1 MRRDL
6 ALRRSAPDVPWVG
19 QAWTHSA
26 IATQLRRLQKFQI
39 DDVDDL
45 DWPQTFVLRGLNK
58 LLAGWWGSI
67 QPPPQRSDRRPAG
80 AGRGFSKI
88 AHYVAG
94 WTSPSAGSGTFMAA
108 ERVNRKL
115 AAILAADV
123 VGYSRLMAADE
134 AGTLAAL
141 KRYRD
146 TVFDPAVAAH
156 NGRIV
161 KLIGGGTIVEFAS
174 VVDAVNCAMSVQ
186 RSGAPAPDRSAA
198 QPVVVLRIGI
208 NLGDVITDGD
218 DIYGDGVNIAARLE
232 PLAEPGGVCISS
244 IVNESIGN
252 RIDVRFQDGG
262 EITVKNID
270 RPIRVWRWQPAG
282 AAANSQKPNV
292 ANPAAKAATASIA
305 VLPFTNMSGDAEQ
318 EYFSDGISEDII
330 TDLSKI
336 AGLIVIARNSSF
348 TYKGRSVDVRAVGR
362 ELGVRSVLE
371 GSIRRAG
378 QRVRITAQL
387 IDAESGGHLWGDRYD
402 RDLTDIFEVQ
412 DDVTHRIVDALK
424 VTLSPAEKARLA
436 ESEPSNIDAYD
447 CFLRGRELML
457 GKEKNRATFEG
468 AISFLRKALTLDQN
482 YSQAYACLAFAH
494 IFDYQNRWS
503 DDPDN
508 SLQLAK
514 QYAQQAVEKDA
525 NEPLGHCVAGL
536 AALFERN
543 VARAK
548 SEVDLALRLNPNLAI
563 AHNLLG
569 NIRIY
574 SGQPLEAVP
583 AIEQAMRLDP
593 AFRHQSL
600 HFLGTAYLFAE
611 KYETA
616 AALLRERIM
625 LVPET
630 DFSRVALAS
639 ALGHLGQV
647 DEAGRIWA
655 ELKEVNPKYSFN
667 EYIGRRPLRPEDA
680 DRLASGLAKAGL
692 VS

>member
-1 MRRDL
+1 M
-6 ALRRSAPDVPWVG
+6 
-19 QAWTHSA
+19 
-26 IATQLRRLQKFQI
+26 
-39 DDVDDL
+39 
-45 DWPQTFVLRGLNK
+45 
-58 LLAGWWGSI
+58 AG
-67 QPPPQRSDRRPAG
+67 
-80 AGRGFSKI
+80 
-88 AHYVAG
+88 
-94 WTSPSAGSGTFMAA
+94 
-108 ERVNRKL
+108 ERINRKL

-141 KRYRD
+141 KRHRE
-146 TVFDPAVAAH
+146 TVFDPAVAAR
-156 NGRIV
+156 NGRVV
-161 KLIGGGTIVEFAS
+161 KLIGDGTIVEFVS
-174 VVDAVNCAMSVQ
+174 VVDAVNCALSVQ
-186 RSGAPAPDRSAA
+186 RSGAPAPDHRATA
-198 QPVVVLRIGI
+198 IVLRIGI
-208 NLGDVITDGD
+208 NLGDVIMEGE

-232 PLAEPGGVCISS
+232 PLAEPGGICISS

-270 RPIRVWRWQPAG
+270 RPIRIWRWQPGG
-282 AAANSQKPNV
+282 AAANPRQPNA

-447 CFLRGRELML
+447 CFLRGREIML
-457 GKEKNRATFEG
+457 GKEKNRATFEE
-468 AISFLRKALTLDQN
+468 AIRFLRKALTLDPN

-494 IFDYQNRWS
+494 IFDYQNR
-503 DDPDN
+503 
-508 SLQLAK
+508 
-514 QYAQQAVEKDA
+514 
-525 NEPLGHCVAGL
+525 
-536 AALFERN
+536 
-543 VARAK
+543 
-548 SEVDLALRLNPNLAI
+548 
-563 AHNLLG
+563 
-569 NIRIY
+569 
-574 SGQPLEAVP
+574 
-583 AIEQAMRLDP
+583 
-593 AFRHQSL
+593 
-600 HFLGTAYLFAE
+600 
-611 KYETA
+611 
-616 AALLRERIM
+616 
-625 LVPET
+625 
-630 DFSRVALAS
+630 
-639 ALGHLGQV
+639 
-647 DEAGRIWA
+647 
-655 ELKEVNPKYSFN
+655 
-667 EYIGRRPLRPEDA
+667 
-680 DRLASGLAKAGL
+680 
-692 VS
+692 